1 MPNISNHSILNRMLS
16 QFGSVA
22 GAGGIAWTEGTTIT
36 LATGNVDTSIDLA
49 KGTTEQVVQ
58 EIMITAPGAVG
69 DLTIALYDGSVATG
83 TLISGT
89 MQFRAFPDGTIKIGK
104 ALSTGTLGIRI
115 AGFASGTTKAYVN
128 VVYGY

>member
-1 MPNISNHSILNRMLS
+1 MANISNHAVLNRILL
-16 QFGSVA
+16 QFGGVA

-36 LATGNVDTSIDLA
+36 LATGNVDTNVDLA
-49 KGTTEQVVQ
+49 KGTTDQVVQ

-69 DLTIALYDGSVATG
+69 DLTIALYDGTVAAG
-83 TLISGT
+83 TLITGT
-89 MQFRAFPDGTIKIGK
+89 MQFRAFPNGTIKVGK

-128 VVYGY
+128 VIYGY